1 MDILSPATNGTDVTA
16 ATVAATAPVAA
27 NIMPS
32 YQQTA
37 HGVEPTSPGNPPR
50 PYKPFAPEQVIW
62 HPRQA
67 PSAVTSEQFFSAR
80 NMMAPGFMNNAAATK
95 IARISNLQAD
105 APRYSGQID
114 ILA

>member
-1 MDILSPATNGTDVTA
+1 MVLSPLL
-16 ATVAATAPVAA
+16 
-27 NIMPS
+27 
-32 YQQTA
+32 
-37 HGVEPTSPGNPPR
+37 R
-50 PYKPFAPEQVIW
+50 VIRRVRISLLPLNRSSGI
-62 HPRQA
+62 HVR